1 MSGGV
6 ENSAFDSDDEDDVHG
21 SHDTLSSHEEDE
33 DGNDSDHSDHESKT
47 NGSKKK
53 PKRQQK
59 TNGFDD
65 LMDQQ
70 TSNAFTYSV
79 EVAMLEIYNET
90 VSASSV

>member
-33 DGNDSDHSDHESKT
+33 DGNDSDLSDHETKA
-47 NGSKKK
+47 NGSKKS
-53 PKRQQK
+53 KRQQK

-65 LMDQQ
+65 LMDHQS
-70 TSNAFTYSV
+70 SNAFTYSV

-90 VSASSV
+90 VSARSV